1 MAAQREHGR
10 ADGVA
15 AWAVG
20 IGVGLIALMV
30 TWIVGNRIAT
40 VVWDTP
46 VGPTVAF
53 IGAIL
58 VGIVATVVAGIQ
70 LVRSGCR

>member
-1 MAAQREHGR
+1 MLAQRESRH

-20 IGVGLIALMV
+20 IGVGLITLMV
-30 TWIVGNRIAT
+30 AWIVGNRIAT
-40 VVWDTP
+40 VVWDPP

-53 IGAIL
+53 VGAIL

-70 LVRSGCR
+70 LVRSGRR

>member
-1 MAAQREHGR
+1 MRAQRERGR

-20 IGVGLIALMV
+20 MGVGLIGLML

-40 VVWDTP
+40 VVWDVP

-53 IGAIL
+53 VGAIL
-58 VGIVATVVAGIQ
+58 VGIVATVIAGIR
-70 LVRSGCR
+70 LVRSGRR

>member
-1 MAAQREHGR
+1 MPAQREHGR

-20 IGVGLIALMV
+20 IGVGLIALML

-40 VVWDTP
+40 VVWDPP

-58 VGIVATVVAGIQ
+58 VGIVATVVSGIR
-70 LVRSGCR
+70 LVQSGRR

>member
-1 MAAQREHGR
+1 MPDGRERGR

-20 IGVGLIALMV
+20 IGIGLIALML

-40 VVWDTP
+40 AVWDAP

-53 IGAIL
+53 IGAML
-58 VGIVATVVAGIQ
+58 VAIVVTMVAGVG
-70 LVRSGCR
+70 LGRSGRR

>member
-1 MAAQREHGR
+1 VPAQRERGR

-15 AWAVG
+15 AWGVG
-20 IGVGLIALMV
+20 IGVGLIALML

-40 VVWDTP
+40 VVWDAP

-53 IGAIL
+53 VGAIL

-70 LVRSGCR
+70 LVRSGRR

>member
-1 MAAQREHGR
+1 VPPQREHGG

-20 IGVGLIALMV
+20 IGVGLIALML
-30 TWIVGNRIAT
+30 TWIVGNRIAM
-40 VVWDTP
+40 VVWDAP

-53 IGAIL
+53 VGAIL

-70 LVRSGCR
+70 LVRSGRR

>member
-1 MAAQREHGR
+1 MPPQRERGR

-20 IGVGLIALMV
+20 IGVGLIALML
-30 TWIVGNRIAT
+30 TWIVGNRIAM
-40 VVWDTP
+40 VVWDPP

-58 VGIVATVVAGIQ
+58 VGIVATVIAGIQ
-70 LVRSGCR
+70 LVRLGRR

>member
-1 MAAQREHGR
+1 VLAQRESGR

-20 IGVGLIALMV
+20 IGVGLITLML

-40 VVWDTP
+40 VVWDAP

-58 VGIVATVVAGIQ
+58 VGIVATVVTGIR
-70 LVRSGCR
+70 LVRVGR

>member
-1 MAAQREHGR
+1 MSAQRGH
-10 ADGVA
+10 ADEVA

-20 IGVGLIALMV
+20 IGVGLIALML

-40 VVWDTP
+40 VVWDAP

-53 IGAIL
+53 VGAIL
-58 VGIVATVVAGIQ
+58 VGIVVTVVAGMK
-70 LVRSGCR
+70 LARSDHR